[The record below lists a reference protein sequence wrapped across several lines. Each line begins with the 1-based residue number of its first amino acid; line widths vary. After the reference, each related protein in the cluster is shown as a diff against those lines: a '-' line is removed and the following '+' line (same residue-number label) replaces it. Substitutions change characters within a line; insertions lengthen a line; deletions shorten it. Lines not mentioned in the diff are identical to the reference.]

1 MVTTP
6 NSDEVVE
13 KQDLSSITHGD
24 VKCYS
29 HSKKYSGSF

>member
-1 MVTTP
+1 MVTIP
-6 NSDEVVE
+6 NSDEDVE
-13 KQDLSSITHGD
+13 NQDLSYITHGD